1 MTPPGGLSLAQD
13 LPNFALEHPSSVLNQ
28 EPPSPRFRGSR
39 EGATFMSRNA
49 AAAFLRGDVSR
60 ERVVDLFR
68 LSFPEARSE
77 RDLAI
82 QAERVLG
89 LDMRSIQRVLRKE
102 QDLKA
107 RYVFA
112 LMALA
117 GVEAALSKIFGD
129 HP

>member
-1 MTPPGGLSLAQD
+1 MTRS
-13 LPNFALEHPSSVLNQ
+13 
-28 EPPSPRFRGSR
+28 
-39 EGATFMSRNA
+39 A

-89 LDMRSIQRVLRKE
+89 LDMRTIQRVLRRE

-117 GVEAALSKIFGD
+117 GAEVALSKIFGD